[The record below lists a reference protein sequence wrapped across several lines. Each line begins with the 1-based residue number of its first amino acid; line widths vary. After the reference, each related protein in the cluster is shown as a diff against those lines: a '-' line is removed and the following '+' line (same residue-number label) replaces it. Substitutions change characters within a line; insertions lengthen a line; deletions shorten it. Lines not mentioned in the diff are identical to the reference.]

1 MERKS
6 AQKEQKYRKVKE
18 IPLISVI
25 LFILIITV
33 AIAILVNVMSNK
45 KEKREMTPEIARS
58 LEYNR
63 VNDGDENTQSEYV
76 KFDAFFLKDLDGDGN
91 ADAIRGTCNSIGK
104 EDTLYMELKIL
115 SDGYFKDG
123 TITINGDNF
132 YFNTRLVKD
141 GIIANNYIGTNT
153 RTIKLEQI
161 QNGTQKLITGIV
173 RSGDYSS
180 SYSKASAIGS
190 NINNYSKVNSI
201 TITGTHVADDNTE
214 TRINKTI
221 NFDVDWYGTATAR
234 IATTS
239 IRTEVNEIESLTN
252 GEDLNLSFTI
262 KSSETTN
269 QLLLKKSQLVG
280 KIPELNGY
288 KPKSVTITG
297 NNITYTY
304 DEETQQFTAQREA
317 TVNENGLI
325 TNTAYTS
332 STSYEKN
339 NLYTINVVYPA
350 EAYNSEYM
358 STIELLVPVTT
369 YYEAYNNPNE
379 QFDNPYIS
387 NTASTTIVATWRKK
401 APDSPDY
408 GIAVGRHV
416 DTPSGYRYIISKEK
430 PLRIYN
436 AISEIETEDY
446 YTVRWY
452 AYTGTNVESTGLTL
466 KEDKNGDTRTS
477 DIFIKRDATTQ
488 SMEELT
494 TNVGIYF
501 SSPQALL
508 GTEGWIKIYNDET
521 NELITTFTSNNWN
534 DYSSSNPYY
543 YEQSIKHIRVET
555 SATNKEAGVYVYN
568 VKKLDD
574 TYIVDNYTIEEFDN
588 LQYIKSKLTVYL
600 GDTLLGTTTHNAN
613 YEAPYSRAT
622 IGVSKNNLSTQET
635 CENQIITISTSNSY
649 YNEQKWVNGSFV
661 VKLPEQIIGVDVNN
675 IKISD
680 PTVTILG
687 YDVYEENGNYYIR
700 ILTENDTEATYNIT
714 INCNIT
720 PDPRTPTANPQIE
733 LYSSNEQASR
743 YYTPKEDIYDVNG
756 NANKTEKVNYN
767 ALTLSLISPN
777 SLLTNQ
783 IATNY
788 EEQGKVTIAPRIAKI
803 DKDQRNATVEVNLT
817 NNYSSEISDVLI
829 QGVIPFE
836 GNKFVIGGRDLES
849 AYTTTMSNTGI
860 TIPQELSEYVTVYYS
875 TNPNPNKNI
884 NDETN
889 GWTLAKNVQNWDEI
903 KTYVIDLGEYRL
915 KRGESKTF
923 TYEINIPRGIEYN
936 EVSYS
941 QHAIYFSLH
950 TDAGKYATSTAVSK
964 LGFMIAKQYDLEIVK
979 YQENTSKKLPGIT
992 FTVTEEGA
1000 ETKNIKVTN
1009 EEGKFAIAG
1018 LYVEKT
1024 YTIKEIR
1031 TTSDYVLNPE
1041 EITFYTYTDD
1051 SGTLH
1056 IKYKNKDGSE
1066 TETKPNTIKE
1076 VNVTKQEGEDT
1087 KVQISIEN
1095 QVKAKLKIVKK
1106 NGEELLRNVKF
1117 KLNGRGKTN
1126 VTVTTNAEGEINISG
1141 IYLNE
1146 TYTLEETR
1154 AVGYYL
1160 IEGQITFKITSTA
1173 SGFQLEVTAPDGY
1186 MPGKTI
1192 TTQDEIPT
1200 INLEIQDNKIP
1211 TYSLELKKYA
1221 KEEETLLVGA
1231 QFKIFGEGISENGE
1245 TYTTDEN
1252 GVLRIDG
1259 LYEYV
1264 EEDGTAKGGI
1274 TGEYTIKEIYAPEG
1288 YALDSTPIKFKGKR
1302 NAEGNLEIEVL
1313 EGETQIRT
1321 VTTTNTET
1329 GETTS
1334 HLDKEVR
1341 EANTTN
1347 PIFAFSVENPP
1358 IFEVTKIDGK
1368 TKQILPNTKF
1378 QVYSL
1383 DENRNAT
1390 IAKDIN
1396 GEYIGTLEG
1405 EAPIEISFTSA
1416 GTYIWQKNDDG
1427 VWYSGNKGKQS
1438 STATM
1443 TSNEFTV
1450 IEPRTI
1456 KFEWTVSSESTS
1468 YDYVYYTIKNIQTN
1482 ATIGGDTTA
1491 TRIGGTDRGTV
1502 YESLKWD
1509 TKTIDLT
1516 PGTYTISFTYKKD
1529 GSQDKGL
1536 DTAYVRNVDLGMSG
1550 KYVVTSN
1557 ELGKISLNLPEGLYK
1572 IVEIEAPEGYELP
1585 EKEEDRTYYF
1595 GIGSSKPEETEFKL
1609 EWNNG
1614 VSGTKWN
1621 EINSTY
1627 ATDDEG
1633 IIAVGSM
1640 YEQADLNND
1649 GTIDLTSEGE
1659 KDAVVVKY
1667 NKSGEIEWA
1676 KNIGGTKDD
1685 EFIKVVQTSDGGY
1698 AVVGHITSSDI
1709 NVDPLIKTN
1718 GLQDAILMKLDSTG
1732 NYQWSK
1738 VIGGTI
1744 DDYAYSLIED
1754 SNQNIIVTGGYY
1766 STTLNVAEGITATN
1780 LGQMDGY
1787 VVSFTSN
1794 GTYNWHQNI
1803 GGTSDVQVVGVTE
1816 TANGYA
1822 VVANYNGTVNVNTD
1836 KTASVASKG
1845 AQDGILIAYD
1855 ETGNYSW
1862 HKQIGGSA
1870 NEQLTGIITTSD
1882 GQILAYGNYASSI
1895 DLNADGTNELTTKGT
1910 YDNMIIKYTIDG
1922 EYLSHLAYGGTQD
1935 DGITQVVE
1943 TEDGGLLIG
1952 GYTYSTEIDINGDG
1966 TNDLAGAGTSSS
1978 SGYVIK
1984 LNQDNELQYAD
1995 NIKGSAYDQV
2005 ATVQETDDGGYIV
2018 GGSTSSTN
2026 VTVTGKAGTMASK
2039 GYSDGFVIKYNNVV
2053 IASEIPA
2060 IQSLTIEN
2068 FIKEFKITTENKT
2081 VDETGNLIGGTIT
2094 GEYGIFDGTQ
2104 YPASGHI
2111 QYVEKVEYNQNSI
2124 NEIVITPE
2132 ENYAVTSVKINN
2144 TNYQFVP
2151 DENGVVRIPVFEEM
2165 LENKHITVEFSNTIS
2180 SIAVNHYLWTKENG
2194 TTTTP
2199 IEGAENE
2206 YYTGQIGTAYTTSP
2220 NTDIDYCIIT
2230 NADYYGA
2237 SNVPTGLEAD
2247 DYYIPTNATGNY
2259 TDEQQVITYYYK
2271 EKTYTLTVHHYL
2283 EGTEEQVPSINGGTV
2298 QDQVTEDHKKD
2309 EQYTTER
2316 AEDIDYAKYELVEI
2330 PAEAEGTITEDTTVI
2345 YYYKLKQFK
2354 ITTDVANEG
2363 GSILGQKQQPYETVT
2378 YGENSIK
2385 DIIATPEE
2393 GYGVEEITINGEKIE
2408 FTANADKTVTLSK
2421 FVNMTEDKEVIVKFA
2436 RLSGTVIT
2444 HHYIQGTTTKVTLKD
2459 GTEAQDVMQTGLV
2472 GDIFATKPLE
2482 ESETYYEYV
2491 SSSETTSGK
2500 YKEETQEVIYYYKL
2514 KEYNYKVAYYYD
2526 GIEDTTVAET
2536 AKSAYKTQI
2545 TQYTDK
2551 VKDGYKLEKTENLP
2565 LEITENEENNV
2576 IKIYYVKR
2584 NDLQY
2589 TVNYLEKDTD
2599 KVLNAQKVATNQT
2612 FESVVKATDEVIE
2625 IDGYRYDSVDKESI
2639 TIVTDETQNVINIYY
2654 IKRSEYSY
2662 IVNYLEKDTN
2672 KVLSV
2677 QKVAEDQE
2685 FEAIIKAVD
2694 EIIPIDGYNYDSCDK
2709 NQITITTTVANNV
2722 INLYYTKRQ
2731 DLSYTVN
2738 YLEKNTDKVLST
2750 QKVAENQEFEK
2761 IVKASDEAITID
2773 GYNYDSCDKEQITIT
2788 TTVANNVINLYY
2800 TKRQDLSYTVN
2811 YLEKNTDKVLSAQ
2824 KVATNQI
2831 FEAIIKASD
2840 EAIAIDGYNYDS
2852 CDKEQITIT
2861 TTVANNVINLYYTK
2875 RQDLSYTVNYLEKN
2889 TDKVLSTQKTV
2900 ENQEF
2905 EKVIKAV
2912 DEVITINGYYY
2923 DSCDKDQIT
2932 ITTTIANNTI
2942 NLYYTKR
2949 ADLSYTVNYLDED
2962 TNEKVHEPKVVENQE
2977 FEKVIEA
2984 SKEVINIEGYEY
2996 SSCDK
3001 ESIVLSLEG
3010 ENVINIYYI
3019 KRSDLKYTVNYL
3031 EKGTNKELHESKV
3044 AEGQVY
3050 GGTIL
3055 ARTEV
3060 INIDGYYYDSTD
3072 KDSIT
3077 LVMDETQNVLNIYY
3091 TIRTDVKYKVEYYYD
3106 GIKDEEETE
3115 EYEATFN
3122 EIIDEYEDKV
3132 REGYMLIEEK
3142 GIPLTIVL
3150 NEKKNIIEIYYAKET
3165 RATVQYIN
3173 KGTGEI
3179 LEERTEDGY
3188 VGKEFETEAKD
3199 FEGYIL
3205 VEEPEEKVVTME
3217 EKEIVLKYYY
3227 IYVSSGV
3234 IEKHIDIDTGE
3245 ILDNET
3251 YEGNEGDDYKTEP
3264 KEFKHYDLVK
3274 EKYPE
3279 NAEGKMKKEA
3289 ITVNYYYKKKD
3300 PFVITVKYVDKET
3313 NEEIEEEVTIKG
3325 YEDEDYKTEKK
3336 EIEGYEFVEI
3346 KGEAEG
3352 KITESKEIIYYYK
3365 KLPEP
3370 DVPGEG
3376 GDDPIIDEPKPE
3388 NPDDTTIIG
3397 TEIPK
3402 TGMMKQVIAISAV
3415 VVMIIVASVLIVIAI
3430 KGAKLNKK
3438 FKK

>member
-1 MERKS
+1 MKRKNFTKS
-6 AQKEQKYRKVKE
+6 TKNNKKVKE
-18 IPLISVI
+18 IPL
-25 LFILIITV
+25 LIVVLLVVLLV
-33 AIAILVNVMSNK
+33 AIIANIVSNK

-63 VNDGDENTQSEYV
+63 VNDGDENTESEYV

-180 SYSKASAIGS
+180 NYSKASAIGS

-234 IATTS
+234 ISTTN
-239 IRTEVNEIESLTN
+239 IRTELNDMESLTN
-252 GEDLNLSFTI
+252 GDDLNLSFTI

-280 KIPELNGY
+280 TIPDLNGY

-304 DEETQQFTAQREA
+304 DEGTQQFTAQREA

-332 STSYEKN
+332 STSYEKSN
-339 NLYTINVVYPA
+339 SYTVNVVYPA
-350 EAYNSEYM
+350 EAYNSEDM

-369 YYEAYNNPNE
+369 HYEGYNNPNE

-401 APDSPDY
+401 APPQQVTHSPSY
-408 GIAVGRHV
+408 SIAVGRHTY
-416 DTPSGYRYIISKEK
+416 TPSGYRYIISKEK

-436 AISEIETEDY
+436 AISETEPEDY

-452 AYTGTNVESTGLTL
+452 AYTGTNGASTGLTL

-543 YEQSIKHIRVET
+543 YEQSVKHIRVET
-555 SATNKEAGVYVYN
+555 SATNKEASVYVYN

-635 CENQIITISTSNSY
+635 CENQIITITTSNSY

-661 VKLPEQIIGVDVNN
+661 LKLPEQIIGVDVNN
-675 IKISD
+675 IKISE
-680 PTVTILG
+680 PSVTILG

-700 ILTENDTEATYNIT
+700 ILTENETEATYSIT
-714 INCNIT
+714 INCNMT
-720 PDPRTPTANPQIE
+720 PDPRTPTANKAIE
-733 LYSSNEQASR
+733 LYASNEQASR
-743 YYTPKEDIYDVNG
+743 YYTPREDIYDVNG
-756 NANKTEKVNYN
+756 NANKTEGVDYN
-767 ALTLSLISPN
+767 TVTLSLISPN

-788 EEQGKVTIAPRIAKI
+788 EEQGKVTIAPRVAKI

-836 GNKFVIGGRDLES
+836 GNKFVIGGKDLES
-849 AYTTTMSNTGI
+849 TYTTTMSNTGI
-860 TIPQELSEYVTVYYS
+860 TVPQEISEYVTVYYS

-889 GWTLAKNVQNWDEI
+889 GWTLAENVQNWDEI

-979 YQENTSKKLPGIT
+979 YQENTNKKLPGIT
-992 FTVTEEGA
+992 FTVAEEGA

-1009 EEGKFAIAG
+1009 EEGKFIIPG
-1018 LYVEKT
+1018 LYAERT

-1051 SGTLH
+1051 AGVLH

-1066 TETKPNTIKE
+1066 TETKPSSIKD
-1076 VNVTKQEGEDT
+1076 VNVTKEEGEDT

-1126 VTVTTNAEGEINISG
+1126 VTVTTNAEGEINVSG
-1141 IYLNE
+1141 LYLNE

-1160 IEGQITFKITSTA
+1160 IEGPITFKITSTA
-1173 SGFQLEVTAPDGY
+1173 SGFNLEVTAPDGH
-1186 MPGKTI
+1186 MPNKTI
-1192 TTQDEIPT
+1192 TTENEIPT
-1200 INLEIQDNKIP
+1200 INLEVQDNKIP

-1221 KEEETLLVGA
+1221 KEEETLLSGA

-1264 EEDGTAKGGI
+1264 EEDGVAKGGI

-1313 EGETQIRT
+1313 EGEAQIRT

-1341 EANTTN
+1341 EANTAN

-1405 EAPIEISFTSA
+1405 EAPTEITFTSA
-1416 GTYIWQKNDDG
+1416 GTYPWQKNEDG
-1427 VWYSGNKGKQS
+1427 VWYSGNKGKS
-1438 STATM
+1438 STSTTM
-1443 TSNEFTV
+1443 TSNEFTI

-1456 KFEWTVSSESTS
+1456 KFEWTVSSESAN
-1468 YDYVYYTIKNIQTN
+1468 YDYLYYTIKNVNTN
-1482 ATIGGDTTA
+1482 ATIGGDTSA
-1491 TRIGGTDRGTV
+1491 NRIGGVDRGTV

-1536 DTAYVRNVDLGMSG
+1536 DTGYVRNVDLGMSG
-1550 KYVVTSN
+1550 KYIVTSN

-1572 IVEIEAPEGYELP
+1572 IVEIEAPEGYALP

-1633 IIAVGSM
+1633 IIAVGSI
-1640 YEQADLNND
+1640 YEQVDLNDD

-1659 KDAVVVKY
+1659 KDGVIIKY
-1667 NKSGEIEWA
+1667 NKDGEIEWA

-1698 AVVGHITSSDI
+1698 ALVGHITSSDI
-1709 NVDPLIKTN
+1709 NVDPTIRTN
-1718 GLQDAILMKLDSTG
+1718 GLQDAILMKIDSTG

-1738 VIGGTI
+1738 IIGGEI
-1744 DDYAYSLIED
+1744 DDYAYSIIED
-1754 SNQNIIVTGGYY
+1754 SNQNLIVTGAFY
-1766 STTLNVAEGITATN
+1766 STTLNIAEGITTTS

-1794 GTYNWHQNI
+1794 GTYNWHQRI
-1803 GGTSDVQVVGVTE
+1803 GGTSDVQAVGVTE
-1816 TANGYA
+1816 TANGYV

-1836 KTASVASKG
+1836 KTATAASKG
-1845 AQDGILIAYD
+1845 GQDGILIVYD

-1862 HKQIGGSA
+1862 HKSIGGSA
-1870 NEQLTGIITTSD
+1870 NEQLTGIITTTD
-1882 GQILAYGNYASSI
+1882 GQILTYGNYASSI
-1895 DLNADGTNELTTKGT
+1895 DLNADGTNELTTKGS

-1922 EYLSHLAYGGTQD
+1922 EYLSHLAYGGAQD

-1952 GYTYSTEIDINGDG
+1952 GYTYSTAIDINGDG

-1984 LNQDNELQYAD
+1984 LSQDNELQYAD
-1995 NIKGSAYDQV
+1995 NIKGSSYDQV
-2005 ATVQETDDGGYIV
+2005 ATVQETEDGGYIA

-2039 GYSDGFVIKYNNVV
+2039 GCSDGFVIKYNNVV

-2060 IQSLTIEN
+2060 AQSLTIEN
-2068 FIKEFKITTENKT
+2068 FIQEFKITTENKT

-2094 GEYGIFDGTQ
+2094 GQYGIFDGTQ
-2104 YPASGHI
+2104 YPESGHI

-2144 TNYQFVP
+2144 ETYQFVP
-2151 DENGVVRIPVFEEM
+2151 DENGVVRIPVFEKM

-2180 SIAVNHYLWTKENG
+2180 SIAVNHYLWTKEDG

-2220 NTDIDYCIIT
+2220 NTDIDYVIIT

-2237 SNVPTGLEAD
+2237 SNVPAGLEAD

-2271 EKTYTLTVHHYL
+2271 EKTYKLTVHHYL

-2298 QDQVTEDHKKD
+2298 QDQVTEGHKKD

-2330 PAEAEGTITEDTTVI
+2330 PVEAEGTITEDTTVI

-2393 GYGVEEITINGEKIE
+2393 GYYVEEITINGQTIQ

-2444 HHYIQGTTTKVTLKD
+2444 HHYIQGTTTKITLKD
-2459 GTEAQDVMQTGLV
+2459 GTEAQDVTQTGLV

-2500 YKEETQEVIYYYKL
+2500 YKEETQEVIYYYTL
-2514 KEYNYKVAYYYD
+2514 REYNYKVEYYYSNVKD
-2526 GIEDTTVAET
+2526 DTATET

-2565 LEITENEENNV
+2565 LEITENEENNI

-2589 TVNYLEKDTD
+2589 TVNYLEKGTN
-2599 KVLNAQKVATNQT
+2599 KVIHEPKTEGNQT
-2612 FESVVKATDEVIE
+2612 FEEVKNAADEVITIE
-2625 IDGYRYDSVDKESI
+2625 GYKYDSCDKESI
-2639 TIVTDETQNVINIYY
+2639 TIKTTA
-2654 IKRSEYSY
+2654 SE
-2662 IVNYLEKDTN
+2662 
-2672 KVLSV
+2672 
-2677 QKVAEDQE
+2677 
-2685 FEAIIKAVD
+2685 
-2694 EIIPIDGYNYDSCDK
+2694 
-2709 NQITITTTVANNV
+2709 NV
-2722 INLYYTKRQ
+2722 INLYYTKR
-2731 DLSYTVN
+2731 SEYRYTVN
-2738 YLEKNTDKVLST
+2738 YLEKGTNKKLHD
-2750 QKVAENQEFEK
+2750 QKVEENQEYQATITSSNEVIEIEGYKYDSVDKENIQISVNPSENVINIYYTKRNDLKYTVNYLEDVTNNVLHAQKTVENQEYEKEITAESEK
-2761 IVKASDEAITID
+2761 IDITGYKYVRSDKTSIKIQVDET
-2773 GYNYDSCDKEQITIT
+2773 Q
-2788 TTVANNVINLYY
+2788 NVINLYY
-2800 TKRQDLSYTVN
+2800 TKRNDLKYTVN
-2811 YLEKNTDKVLSAQ
+2811 YLEEGTDKVIHEP
-2824 KVATNQI
+2824 KTVTNQEYEKEI
-2831 FEAIIKASD
+2831 TAESEKIDIEEYKYVRSDKAS
-2840 EAIAIDGYNYDS
+2840 
-2852 CDKEQITIT
+2852 ITIQVDET
-2861 TTVANNVINLYYTK
+2861 QNVINLYYK
-2875 RQDLSYTVNYLEKN
+2875 SKKVKYTINYLE
-2889 TDKVLSTQKTV
+2889 
-2900 ENQEF
+2900 
-2905 EKVIKAV
+2905 
-2912 DEVITINGYYY
+2912 
-2923 DSCDKDQIT
+2923 
-2932 ITTTIANNTI
+2932 
-2942 NLYYTKR
+2942 
-2949 ADLSYTVNYLDED
+2949 ED
-2962 TNEKVHEPKVVENQE
+2962 TDAVLHEPKTETG
-2977 FEKVIEA
+2977 IEDE
-2984 SKEVINIEGYEY
+2984 EVIAENEKIDIEGYEY
-2996 SSCDK
+2996 SSVDK
-3001 ESIVLSLEG
+3001 DRIMLVEDETQ
-3010 ENVINIYYI
+3010 NVINIYYI

-3031 EKGTNKELHESKV
+3031 EKGTNKELHEPKT
-3044 AEGQVY
+3044 AENQVY

-3055 ARTEV
+3055 ANTEV
-3060 INIDGYYYDSTD
+3060 IQIAGYNYDSSD
-3072 KDSIT
+3072 KESIT
-3077 LVMDETQNVLNIYY
+3077 IQVDETQNIINLYY
-3091 TIRTDVKYKVEYYYD
+3091 TKRTDIKYTVEYYYD
-3106 GIKDEEETE
+3106 GVKDDNETE
-3115 EYEATFN
+3115 EYQATLEE
-3122 EIIDEYEDKV
+3122 EINTYEDKLK
-3132 REGYMLIEEK
+3132 EGYIFIEVK
-3142 GIPLTIVL
+3142 GTPLTIVA
-3150 NEKKNIIEIYYAKET
+3150 NEKKNVIKVYYATKT
-3165 RATVQYIN
+3165 TAKVQYIN
-3173 KGTGEI
+3173 KTTGEI
-3179 LEERTEDGY
+3179 IEERKEDGY
-3188 VGKEFETEAKD
+3188 VGKEFVTEAKD
-3199 FEGYIL
+3199 FKNYIL
-3205 VEEPEEKVVTME
+3205 VEEPEEKTVPME
-3217 EKEIVLKYYY
+3217 KEEIVLKYYY
-3227 IYVSSGV
+3227 IQVSSGV
-3234 IEKHIDIDTGE
+3234 IEKHIDIDTNE
-3245 ILDNET
+3245 ILDNAKH
-3251 YEGNEGDDYKTEP
+3251 EGNVGDEYKTEP
-3264 KEFKHYDLVK
+3264 KEFNHYELVQ
-3274 EKYPE
+3274 EKLPE
-3279 NAEGKMKKEA
+3279 NAEGKMTQEV
-3289 ITVNYYYKKKD
+3289 ITVNYYYKKKE
-3300 PFVITVKYVDKET
+3300 PHVITVKYVDKET
-3313 NEEIEEEVTIKG
+3313 NEEIEEEVIIRG
-3325 YEDEDYKTEKK
+3325 YEDEEYKTEKK
-3336 EIEGYEFVEI
+3336 EIEGYEFVEVD
-3346 KGEAEG
+3346 GETEG
-3352 KITESKEIIYYYK
+3352 KITENKEIIYYYQ

-3370 DVPGEG
+3370 EIPGQG
-3376 GDDPIIDEPKPE
+3376 GDDPVVDEPKPE
-3388 NPDDTTIIG
+3388 NPDDTTINKD
-3397 TEIPK
+3397 IPAA
-3402 TGMMKQVIAISAV
+3402 GLMKQIITIVAV
-3415 VVMIIVASVLIVIAI
+3415 VVMVVTAGILTVISI
-3430 KGAKLNKK
+3430 KGLKLDKK